1 LDVSLDST
9 AGNSGADRRARGV
22 RETAAAVLAL
32 MRVHSPWGTFLLLLP
47 SLWTLVLAGKGHPPL
62 ALLAIF
68 TVGAFLMRSAG
79 CIVNDIA
86 DRRIDPLVERT
97 KSRPLA
103 SGRLGIGTALV
114 VFAVLVAASVLL
126 IAHLNRLTL
135 LLAAAGLFWAVLY
148 PFTKRVVAVPQ
159 AFLGIAFGWGTFM
172 AWAAVRN
179 EVALTPTL
187 VFAATICWAVAYDTI
202 YAIQDID
209 DDRRIGVKSSAILFG
224 DTAWAWVGG
233 LLIATCALFAWAAL
247 REGAGPL
254 FLTVLAACAVY
265 FMVQAVQVRRGLD
278 RPGAFRLFKAHV
290 AVGFVLFAALWM
302 DLA

>member
-1 LDVSLDST
+1 VLQST
-9 AGNSGADRRARGV
+9 VGGRARGP
-22 RETAAAVLAL
+22 REIAGAVLAL
-32 MRVHSPWGTFLLLLP
+32 MRVTSPWGTLLLLLP
-47 SLWTLVLAGKGHPPL
+47 SLWTLVLAGAGHPPP

-68 TVGAFLMRSAG
+68 VVGAFLMRSAG

-97 KSRPLA
+97 KGRPLA
-103 SGRLGIGTALV
+103 AGRLGVGTALV
-114 VFAVLVAASVLL
+114 VCAALVAAAFLL

-135 LLAAAGLFWAVLY
+135 LLSAAGLGWAVLY

-179 EVALTPTL
+179 EVALTPAL
-187 VFAATICWAVAYDTI
+187 VFAATICWAIAYDTI

-224 DTAWAWVGG
+224 DAAWAWIAGFLVATCG
-233 LLIATCALFAWAAL
+233 LLAAAAL
-247 REGAGPL
+247 REGAGAP
-254 FLTVLAACAVY
+254 FLAVLAACGAY
-265 FMVQAVQVRRGLD
+265 FIVQSLQVRRGLD
-278 RPGAFRLFKAHV
+278 RPAAFRLFKAHV
-290 AVGFVLFAALWM
+290 GVGTVLLAALWL